1 MFFTIEFELIW
12 FSKYLYIYIFQKST
26 ENEENMHVH
35 EDVFSSAND
44 LSTQEVQE
52 VVDNLTGSPE
62 CPSGCEVIYTRLFV
76 YLFLITIWPVYA
88 SIFSG

>member
-1 MFFTIEFELIW
+1 MD
-12 FSKYLYIYIFQKST
+12 
-26 ENEENMHVH
+26 VH

-52 VVDNLTGSPE
+52 VLDNLTGSPE

-76 YLFLITIWPVYA
+76 YLFLITFSTPNIWPVFA
-88 SIFSG
+88 SIFSGWEPC